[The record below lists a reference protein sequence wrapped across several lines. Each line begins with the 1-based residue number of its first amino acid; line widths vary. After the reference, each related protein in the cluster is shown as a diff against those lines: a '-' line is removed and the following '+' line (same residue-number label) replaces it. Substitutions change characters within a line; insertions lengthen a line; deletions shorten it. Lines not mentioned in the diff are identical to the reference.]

1 MVSAAILYSEQ
12 VQCTLLLSQQ
22 KVMMMGGYIELLDKH
37 YRLLYKI
44 DI

>member
-1 MVSAAILYSEQ
+1 MAILYSKQ

-22 KVMMMGGYIELLDKH
+22 RVKGNDDDSYIELLDKH
-37 YRLLYKI
+37 YRLLYKT